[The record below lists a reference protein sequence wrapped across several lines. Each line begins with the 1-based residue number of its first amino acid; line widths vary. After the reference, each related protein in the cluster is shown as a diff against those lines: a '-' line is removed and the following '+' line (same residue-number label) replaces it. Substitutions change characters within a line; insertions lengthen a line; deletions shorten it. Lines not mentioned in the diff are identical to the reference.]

1 MRPSRNLALL
11 CSAAFLRSAS
21 IGLLGVVLAVY
32 LSRTGF
38 SATAIGFV
46 LAAGL
51 AGNAAATAAT
61 SRYGE
66 RVGRRRV
73 LVAAAVVSSF
83 GGLGLAFVHSAS
95 ALIPLAFICMLNG
108 MGTDRSTAFAVE
120 QAVIPG
126 LVTDRG
132 RTWALSWYNVVLDT
146 SGALGALAAAL
157 PVAIQ
162 NWTGAGLL
170 PAYRWVFLFYTALN
184 LASATLYLF
193 LDSQVESS
201 AAPGLELAGSPIS
214 PATQRIVSRISA
226 LFALDSAGGGFLAD
240 ALLAYWFFH
249 RFAVNEKELG
259 LLFFLVRLLNG
270 LSHLGAA
277 WLAKRIGLVRTMVFT
292 HLPSSLFLLAVPLAP
307 NFRIAAALLLMREA
321 LVEMDV
327 PTRQSYV
334 AAVVQ
339 PHERMY
345 ASGITN
351 LTRTGAWAV
360 TVSAAGALMQHVAF
374 SAPLVLGGGMKI
386 VYDLLLYRSFRHLK
400 PPEERPLHNAELQT
414 HLSSN
419 PSPHLTKGKSL

>member
-1 MRPSRNLALL
+1 MRAHRNLALIYT
-11 CSAAFLRSAS
+11 AAFLRSAS
-21 IGLLGVVLAVY
+21 IGMLGVVLAVY

-51 AGNAAATAAT
+51 AGSAAATAAT

-66 RVGRRRV
+66 RFGRRRV
-73 LVAAAVVSSF
+73 LVVAAVASSF

-95 ALIPLAFICMLNG
+95 ALIPLAFLCMLNG
-108 MGTDRSTAFAVE
+108 MGTDRSAAFAVE

-126 LVTDRG
+126 LVADRS
-132 RTWALSWYNVVLDT
+132 RTWALSWYNVALDT
-146 SGALGALAAAL
+146 SGALGALAGAL

-170 PAYRWVFLFYTALN
+170 PAYRWVFLFYSALN
-184 LASATLYLF
+184 LASAALYLF
-193 LDSQVESS
+193 LDSQVETSRAPELEAVGSS
-201 AAPGLELAGSPIS
+201 IS
-214 PATQRIVSRISA
+214 PTAKRIVGRISV
-226 LFALDSAGGGFLAD
+226 LFALDAAGGGFLAD

-259 LLFFLVRLLNG
+259 LLFFVVRLLNG

-277 WLAKRIGLVRTMVFT
+277 WLARRIGLVRTMVFT

-307 NFRIAAALLLMREA
+307 NFRMAAALLFLREA

-339 PHERMY
+339 PHERVY
-345 ASGITN
+345 ASSVTN

-360 TVSAAGALMQHVAF
+360 TASAAGALMQHVAF
-374 SAPLVLGGGMKI
+374 SAPLALGGGIKVI
-386 VYDLLLYRSFRHLK
+386 YDLLLYRSFRHLK
-400 PPEERPLHNAELQT
+400 PPEEQQLSHAKPGAQLSPNASLHF
-414 HLSSN
+414 
-419 PSPHLTKGKSL
+419 TKGRSV